1 MARLNSTKDTKRM
14 GTRVLRAFR
23 KSGIV
28 RKHIR
33 RTDSF
38 YEHGQ
43 WWVQHLDTG
52 AQWAAQDCAG
62 YSAVDGF
69 CFEQV
74 TRGDE
79 E

>member
-1 MARLNSTKDTKRM
+1 MLKTEKNTKTM

-28 RKHIR
+28 RKRIR

-38 YEHGQ
+38 FEHGQ

-52 AQWAAQDCAG
+52 AQWSAHDCSG
-62 YSAVDGF
+62 VGEVDGF

-74 TRGDE
+74 TQGE
-79 E
+79 ED